1 MIAGRGDLTMPGAVG
16 LKPLNEESIIV
27 TDGRDLDPAEKEM
40 LVQSEVVHLPEAEL
54 LLDHPLPDGP
64 LYIHFD
70 VDVVSLDESPAQN
83 YPAEGGPSAALLHA
97 VFGRLAAT
105 GRVGAVSVAAWNPA
119 LDPIGKSQ
127 AVSMALLHTLVGS
140 LNT

>member
-1 MIAGRGDLTMPGAVG
+1 MQNRTLLTPLFLDAPVSGLALLAKANWQVNAPVLPGG
-16 LKPLNEESIIV
+16 E
-27 TDGRDLDPAEKEM
+27 
-40 LVQSEVVHLPEAEL
+40 
-54 LLDHPLPDGP
+54 